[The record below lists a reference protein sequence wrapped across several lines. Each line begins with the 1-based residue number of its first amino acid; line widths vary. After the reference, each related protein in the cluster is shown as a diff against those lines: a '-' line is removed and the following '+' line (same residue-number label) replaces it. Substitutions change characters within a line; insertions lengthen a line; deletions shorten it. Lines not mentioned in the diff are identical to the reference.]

1 MKARAR
7 ASTAQPSRPGPVACA
22 MQRSESRGAFMT
34 VENLLKIAE
43 REVAVQRRQLLY
55 LAAFAIAVFVV
66 LAAVLTILRLAA

>member
-1 MKARAR
+1 
-7 ASTAQPSRPGPVACA
+7 